1 MHKMIKGRQNRGRR
15 MRRSREREQATRE
28 TVGRAWLAWIASHGS
43 PPTQAQLADSLQ
55 VSRHAVGRAL
65 RYLEV
70 RGVPIT
76 SDSRRAKLVLDAM
89 PSDHP
94 AVERWKEVEAI
105 KGRKEYAQNGSDEG

>member
-1 MHKMIKGRQNRGRR
+1 

-28 TVGRAWLAWIASHGS
+28 TVGRAWLEWIANHGQ
-43 PPTQAQLADSLQ
+43 PPTQAQLAEALE

-76 SDSRRAKLVLDAM
+76 SDSRRAGLVLDAM

-94 AVERWKEVEAI
+94 AAERWRAAEAI
-105 KGRKEYAQNGSDEG
+105 KGQKESAHNGSDRG